1 MKAVRVHAYGGP
13 DALRLEE
20 VPLPEPGAGQVR
32 VKLAAIGVNFID
44 TYHRQGWYPLE
55 LPVTLGTEGAGTVDA
70 VGAGVHDL
78 RPGDRV
84 AFAMQQGA
92 YAEYVVVPADKLVP
106 VPAAVDLAT
115 AAAVLLQGMT
125 AHYLTHSTF
134 ALGREHVA
142 LIHAAA
148 GGTGLLLVQM
158 AKLRGARVIGTVSS
172 EAKAQR
178 AREAGADEV
187 ILYSQQDFVAE
198 TRRLTDGAG
207 VHVVYDSVGKSTF
220 EGSLDCLR
228 PRGYLVL
235 FGQASGPV
243 PPFDPQILN
252 RKGSLFLTR
261 PSLGHYTLTRDEL
274 LARARDV
281 FQAIENGQLRV
292 SIDRTLPLSEAATAH
307 QLLESRATSG
317 KLLLIP

>member
-70 VGAGVHDL
+70 VGAGVRDL

-84 AFAMQQGA
+84 AFALQQGA

-134 ALGREHVA
+134 ALSREHVA

-178 AREAGADEV
+178 ARDAGADEV
-187 ILYSQQDFVAE
+187 ILYTQQDFVAE

-207 VHVVYDSVGKSTF
+207 VHVVYDSVGKTTF

-274 LARARDV
+274 LTRARDV

-292 SIDRTLPLSEAATAH
+292 SIDRTLPLSEAAEAH
-307 QLLESRATSG
+307 RLLESRATSG